1 MEQSNLNQFIKICMS
16 LEIYTRMHHWNTINY
31 ALHRATDKFID
42 SLLDIMDKFVEVYIG
57 LYNVRPIFNQIRV
70 DNCCLTDIDNKKY
83 IEILSSYVDLIRNIK
98 LESDKTE
105 LLNIRDEL
113 LGEMNK
119 TKYLLSL
126 S

>member
-1 MEQSNLNQFIKICMS
+1 MENNLNQFIKICIS
-16 LEIYTRMHHWNTINY
+16 LEIYTRMHHWNTTNY
-31 ALHRATDKFID
+31 ALHKATDQFID

-57 LYNVRPIFNQIRV
+57 LYNVRPSFNQVRV

-83 IEILSSYVDLIRNIK
+83 VDILSSYTELVRGLNLDNT
-98 LESDKTE
+98 KTE

-113 LGEMNK
+113 LAEMNK

>member
-1 MEQSNLNQFIKICMS
+1 MEQNLNQFIKICMS
-16 LEIYTRMHHWNTINY
+16 LEIYTRMHHWNTTNY

-42 SLLDIMDKFVEVYIG
+42 ILIEIMDKFVEVYIG
-57 LYNVRPIFNQIRV
+57 LYNVRPSFNQIRV
-70 DNCCLTDIDNKKY
+70 DNCCLTDIDDKKY
-83 IEILSSYVDLIRNIK
+83 IEILSSYVELIRGLTLDITKN
-98 LESDKTE
+98 E

-113 LGEMNK
+113 LSEMNK